1 MRIHAAGPGEGLAEA
16 ESLFRLAKV
25 WERRGKPD
33 RAIPHYDQ
41 AVALNPAYG
50 NAYLHLGILYQALN
64 RIGEARAVFQR
75 GVEACPN
82 ESALHKGLI
91 DCLTRAEGLD
101 SAYAFYEIERAG
113 SETIQI
119 APQDILC
126 CVAVRN
132 EAARLPHFVDYYRQL
147 GVGRFLVVDNG
158 SADGTRDWLA
168 QQPDVY
174 VWKSAL
180 SFRKANFGSSWF
192 ELLLR
197 RYGVGQWCLIV
208 DADELFYYPECERR
222 NLRSL
227 CSSLEKRGKR
237 AFNAVLLDMYSDKPV
252 RDTLYM
258 PGQSFIEVCPY
269 FDRTFFHRR
278 VEGGGPYKNQTVYLG
293 GTRQRVF
300 GWKEFYLS
308 KVPLHQYGHDV
319 ILAGG
324 QHWTNLPLSQVA
336 AETGCLLHFKY
347 LSMFVEYA
355 SHEAQRKEH
364 SQEGREYAIYSDALE
379 ENPSLNLY
387 SREHSIRLTGSAQLA
402 QLGVMSSDTDP
413 DPAFAD
419 SPSTRNRPT
428 GILPVGGSLARP
440 LLSVAITCYRRLAYI
455 ERAIRSVLTQLS
467 SNATVSWEIEVV
479 LDGGD
484 SSVRSALQ
492 RLLERIGDPRLRLFS
507 EAMQVGQPEVFNRC
521 LNRSRGHWVH
531 ILHDDDWVLPGFY
544 ELVLEAVAAAP
555 SVGAVFCHHA
565 EVDPA
570 GKERW
575 VPPLERESQGVL
587 ENWVSR
593 IGVACRPAC
602 AAMVVRRAVYERLGG
617 LSGEVKSAWD
627 WEMWKRVAVHYP
639 VWYTPRSLARVLS
652 HHDRETERLRDS
664 GSQVADALR
673 CIELSHEDYPH
684 AYTDEIT
691 RKAKDHLAAYAI
703 NFLARLHIQARN
715 YPAAFANIRQAL
727 RCSQSPLIKAH
738 VIRLLSD
745 PEAV

>member
-1 MRIHAAGPGEGLAEA
+1 MHIPAAEPGEGLTEA

-25 WERRGKPD
+25 WERREKPA
-33 RAIPHYDQ
+33 RAIAHYDQ
-41 AVALNPAYG
+41 AVGLNPAYG
-50 NAYLHLGILYQALN
+50 NAYLHLGILLQALN
-64 RIGEARAVFQR
+64 RIGEAGAVFRR
-75 GVEACPN
+75 GVEACPD

-91 DCLTRAEGLD
+91 DCLTREQGLD
-101 SAYAFYEIERAG
+101 RAYAFYGIERVG
-113 SETIQI
+113 FEPIQI
-119 APQDILC
+119 APRDILC

-132 EAARLPHFVDYYRQL
+132 EAARLPHFVGYYRQL
-147 GVGRFLVVDNG
+147 GVTRFLVVDND
-158 SADGTRDWLA
+158 SSDGTRAWLA

-174 VWKSAL
+174 VWKSSL

-208 DADELFYYPECERR
+208 DADELFYYPECERL
-222 NLRSL
+222 NLRGL
-227 CSSLEKRGKR
+227 CSRLEKLGKR
-237 AFNAVLLDMYSDKPV
+237 AFNAVLLDMYSDKPI
-252 RDTLYM
+252 RDTLYA

-278 VEGGGPYKNQTVYLG
+278 VEREGPYKNQTVYLG

-308 KVPLHQYGHDV
+308 KVPLQQYGHDV

-336 AETGCLLHFKY
+336 AESGCLLHFKY
-347 LSMFVEYA
+347 FSLFPGYA
-355 SHEAQRKEH
+355 KQEAQRKEH
-364 SQEGREYAIYSDALE
+364 SQQGREYAIYSNALE

-387 SREHSIRLTGSAQLA
+387 SGEHSVRLTDSAQLV
-402 QLGVMSSDTDP
+402 QLGIMSTDP
-413 DPAFAD
+413 DSASTGP
-419 SPSTRNRPT
+419 PSTRNRCT
-428 GILPVGGSLARP
+428 TVLSVGGSLARP
-440 LLSVAITCYRRLAYI
+440 LLSVAVTCFKRLAYI

-479 LDGGD
+479 QDGAEPT
-484 SSVRSALQ
+484 VRSALQ
-492 RLLERIGDPRLRLFS
+492 RLLERIGDPRVRLFTES
-507 EAMQVGQPEVFNRC
+507 VQVGQPEVFNRC

-544 ELVLEAVAAAP
+544 EIPLEAVAAAP

-565 EVDPA
+565 EIDPA

-575 VPPLERESQGVL
+575 VPPLERESAGVI

-602 AAMVVRRAVYERLGG
+602 AAMLVRREVYEHLGG
-617 LSGEVKSAWD
+617 FSAEVKSAWD

-652 HHDRETERLRDS
+652 HDNRETEHLRNS

-691 RKAKDHLAAYAI
+691 RKAKEHLAAYAI
-703 NFLARLHIQARN
+703 NFLARLQIRGRN

-727 RCSQSPLIKAH
+727 RCSQSPLVKAH

-745 PEAV
+745 PESM